1 MHGVRGLLVAGTTSD
16 AGKSVVTTGICRWLA
31 REGVKVA
38 PFKAQ
43 NMSNN
48 SAVTRDGAEIGRAQ
62 WVQAVA
68 AEAEPE
74 AAMNPVLLKPGSDR
88 RSHVVVM
95 GQPYGEVDATS
106 FGSARTVLADAAFA
120 ALADLAER
128 YDVVVCEGAGSPTE
142 INLREHDFVN
152 MGLARRA
159 DLPVVVVGDIDRG
172 GVFAAFHG
180 TVSLLDAAD
189 QALVAGFVVNKFRG
203 DAGLLSPGLR
213 MIARTTGRPVLGVL
227 PWLPGLWLDAE
238 DSLDVVGRADA
249 GSRTPGGGVLR
260 VAVIRFPRISN
271 FTDIDP
277 LAAEPGVAV
286 QFTAS
291 PAQVAGADLAVL
303 PGSRATV
310 ADLAWLRSSGL
321 ADALVARAAVGRPI
335 LGICG
340 GFQMLTREI
349 ADDVESGSG
358 IVPGLG
364 LLPASVRFTAEKVLE
379 RPDATAYGVHV
390 TTAYAIHHGR
400 VTVDEGA
407 ENFLDG
413 CRAGAVWGTSWHG
426 VLEEDDLRR
435 AFLREVASL
444 AGVDD
449 FEVAADTRFAARRE
463 ARIERLADA
472 VVRHLDTGALR
483 GLMDHGVPAALP
495 FVPPGAPT

>member
-1 MHGVRGLLVAGTTSD
+1 
-16 AGKSVVTTGICRWLA
+16 
-31 REGVKVA
+31 
-38 PFKAQ
+38 
-43 NMSNN
+43 
-48 SAVTRDGAEIGRAQ
+48 
-62 WVQAVA
+62 
-68 AEAEPE
+68 
-74 AAMNPVLLKPGSDR
+74 
-88 RSHVVVM
+88 
-95 GQPYGEVDATS
+95 
-106 FGSARTVLADAAFA
+106 
-120 ALADLAER
+120 
-128 YDVVVCEGAGSPTE
+128 
-142 INLREHDFVN
+142 
-152 MGLARRA
+152 
-159 DLPVVVVGDIDRG
+159 
-172 GVFAAFHG
+172 
-180 TVSLLDAAD
+180 
-189 QALVAGFVVNKFRG
+189 
-203 DAGLLSPGLR
+203 
-213 MIARTTGRPVLGVL
+213 
-227 PWLPGLWLDAE
+227 
-238 DSLDVVGRADA
+238 LDVVGRADA

-260 VAVIRFPRISN
+260 VAVIRLPRISN

-291 PAQVAGADLAVL
+291 PAEVAGADLAVL

-321 ADALVARAAVGRPI
+321 ADALVARAAAGRPI

-379 RPDATAYGVHV
+379 RPDAMAYGVHV

-400 VTVDEGA
+400 VTVDDGA

-426 VLEEDDLRR
+426 VLEEDGLRR

>member
-1 MHGVRGLLVAGTTSD
+1 
-16 AGKSVVTTGICRWLA
+16 
-31 REGVKVA
+31 
-38 PFKAQ
+38 
-43 NMSNN
+43 
-48 SAVTRDGAEIGRAQ
+48 
-62 WVQAVA
+62 
-68 AEAEPE
+68 
-74 AAMNPVLLKPGSDR
+74 
-88 RSHVVVM
+88 
-95 GQPYGEVDATS
+95 
-106 FGSARTVLADAAFA
+106 
-120 ALADLAER
+120 
-128 YDVVVCEGAGSPTE
+128 
-142 INLREHDFVN
+142 

-159 DLPVVVVGDIDRG
+159 NLPVVVVGDIDRG

-180 TVSLLDAAD
+180 TVALLDAAD

-227 PWLPGLWLDAE
+227 PWLPDLWLDAE
-238 DSLDVVGRADA
+238 DSLDLVGRAEA
-249 GSRTPGGGVLR
+249 GSEAPAGGVLR
-260 VAVIRFPRISN
+260 VAVIRLPRISN

-291 PAQVAGADLAVL
+291 PADVLGADLAVL

-321 ADALVARAAVGRPI
+321 ADALVARAAAGRPI

-349 ADDVESGSG
+349 ADDVESGVG
-358 IVPGLG
+358 TVPGLG

-379 RPDATAYGVHV
+379 RPVATAYGVHV

-400 VTVDEGA
+400 VTVDDGA
-407 ENFLDG
+407 EDFLDG

-426 VLEEDDLRR
+426 VLEEDGLRR

-444 AGVDD
+444 AGLDD
-449 FEVAADTRFAARRE
+449 FEVDGRYPVRGTTRGADRAVGRRGRPACRHECAARAHRPRR
-463 ARIERLADA
+463 ARRA
-472 VVRHLDTGALR
+472 ALR
-483 GLMDHGVPAALP
+483 RARRSDLR
-495 FVPPGAPT
+495 APDRRRRNSQ